1 MAWCPEMAGVTVI
14 DRDGAAFASGD
25 DSVRERAAARV
36 GGGGARSGGARG
48 RARAGW
54 REVGL
59 GARGLRLGRVRLGGS
74 GSGGG
79 ARWWQ
84 GEGGG
89 ARGERE

>member
-1 MAWCPEMAGVTVI
+1 VTVI

-59 GARGLRLGRVRLGGS
+59 GRVRQGGS